1 MRPHR
6 QPTLS
11 DPPSLDPRRGQCWR
25 HPTYAHLEAAGKT
38 PSTPTRKLVT
48 SSVGHVVAA
57 WPKSP
62 RPGRAAHPND
72 MVFAKATQN
81 PNRLLV
87 QIDRVVLKF
96 SLPVFKFYIINTLNG
111 QGDFL
116 LRGVLGDSPK

>member
-1 MRPHR
+1 M
-6 QPTLS
+6 
-11 DPPSLDPRRGQCWR
+11 
-25 HPTYAHLEAAGKT
+25 
-38 PSTPTRKLVT
+38 
-48 SSVGHVVAA
+48 VAA

-87 QIDRVVLKF
+87 QIDRMVLKF
-96 SLPVFKFYIINTLNG
+96 SLPVFKFYIINTLNR